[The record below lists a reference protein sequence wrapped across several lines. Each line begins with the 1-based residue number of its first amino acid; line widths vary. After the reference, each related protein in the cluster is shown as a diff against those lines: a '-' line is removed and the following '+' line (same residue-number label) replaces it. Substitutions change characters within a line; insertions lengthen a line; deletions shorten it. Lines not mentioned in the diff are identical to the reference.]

1 MKMVNWLNAK
11 SYRTR
16 CVVCCLLL
24 VNIFQ
29 IHCAFVF
36 ISFAVMLKI
45 SPGETITFQKTGNE
59 LLGTVDIINVV
70 DYPITYKVNRSDFNR
85 HPSHWSKLNWFF
97 GFSFFF
103 CLGIS
108 QIKTT
113 SPEKFRVRP
122 STGVLAAGSSAN
134 INVVLQPGH
143 NMTLLLNKD
152 KFLVMCME
160 LDDANITQQEIAE
173 LWKVSHS

>member
-1 MKMVNWLNAK
+1 M
-11 SYRTR
+11 T
-16 CVVCCLLL
+16 
-24 VNIFQ
+24 Q
-29 IHCAFVF
+29 I
-36 ISFAVMLKI
+36 
-45 SPGETITFQKTGNE
+45 
-59 LLGTVDIINVV
+59 
-70 DYPITYKVNRSDFNR
+70 
-85 HPSHWSKLNWFF
+85 KLIC
-97 GFSFFF
+97 GVLFSVFFF
-103 CLGIS
+103 RLGAFS

-122 STGVLAAGSSAN
+122 STGVLAPGSSAN

-173 LWKVSHS
+173 LWKVSHTRN